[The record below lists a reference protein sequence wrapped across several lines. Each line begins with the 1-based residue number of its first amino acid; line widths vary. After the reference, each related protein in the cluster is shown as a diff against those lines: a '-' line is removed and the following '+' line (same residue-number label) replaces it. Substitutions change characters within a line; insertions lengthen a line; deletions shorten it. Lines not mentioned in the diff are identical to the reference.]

1 MITRKQYEVGATLSY
16 LHIVLSVAMS
26 LAFTPMLMASFG
38 KEMYGIYLS
47 IGSFVGMMAV
57 MDLGLGNAVI
67 RYVSKHRA
75 EGDRASMERFLGTV
89 LALYAVIGAVIVVAG
104 GAIYSR
110 LPSLFSLVSGQSL
123 ISADEIAMA
132 QKLFL
137 AVLGNMALSMLLN
150 IFPGVL
156 SAYERFVFPRTVALI
171 RLAVRA
177 ILLIFM
183 LMGETDPFQ
192 VTLLDIGLGIAAALC
207 QVIYA
212 IFVLRVRV
220 GRPNFDRALL
230 RQIFSY
236 SVFIFLNMIMDQ
248 VYWQAD
254 SALMLMLRGPALAAI
269 TGLSGN
275 IVQYFM
281 QFSGAIASMF
291 LPRAVR
297 MVSSNATG
305 EELTDFM
312 IRVGRLQLMIIALLV
327 VGFGLVGRQFFAL
340 WVGGEIGADG
350 VAACYAIVLMLMLA
364 LMIPLF
370 ENAGISIIQAK
381 NKHGFRAVM
390 LTVVSVFKIGI
401 SVYLIRLWGP
411 VGAAVG
417 TVISLIIG
425 NTIISN
431 WYYHYKVGL
440 NIPRFFRDTLQGILP
455 ALLLIVG
462 ISCLTFLLPQDSWSS
477 LLLRIGVIVP
487 VYVGV
492 MIPVGMNPAE
502 REMLRDAL
510 RGIWRRLRLRH
521 VFGKGGDGA

>member
-1 MITRKQYEVGATLSY
+1 MKMRRQYQMGATLSY
-16 LHIVLSVAMS
+16 LHIALSVAMALVFAPRL
-26 LAFTPMLMASFG
+26 LAAFG
-38 KEMYGIYLS
+38 KEMYGVYGT
-47 IGSFVGMMAV
+47 IGGFVGMMAV

-75 EGDRASMERFLGTV
+75 EGDRAAMERFLGTV
-89 LALYAVIGAVIVVAG
+89 LALYAVIGAVIAG
-104 GAIYSR
+104 AGAVIYGH
-110 LPSLFSLVSGQSL
+110 LPSFFHLLNAEELV
-123 ISADEIAMA
+123 MA

-137 AVLGNMALSMLLN
+137 LVLGNTALSMLLN

-171 RLAVRA
+171 RLAVRVV
-177 ILLIFM
+177 LLTLM
-183 LMGETDPFQ
+183 LMGGTDPFQ
-192 VTLLDIGLGIAAALC
+192 VTLLDTGLSIAATLC

-220 GRPNFDRALL
+220 GRPNFDRVLL

-248 VYWQAD
+248 VYWRID
-254 SALMLMLRGPALAAI
+254 STLVTMLRGPTLAAI
-269 TGLSGN
+269 TVISGN
-275 IVQYFM
+275 LIEYFM
-281 QFSGAIASMF
+281 NFSGAIASMF

-297 MVSSNATG
+297 MVSRRASG

-340 WVGGEIGADG
+340 WVGGTIGADG

-381 NKHGFRAVM
+381 NKHAFRAVM
-390 LTVVSVFKIGI
+390 LTVVSAFKIGLSI
-401 SVYLIRLWGP
+401 YLIRLWGP
-411 VGAAVG
+411 VGAAVA
-417 TVISLIIG
+417 TVISLVIG
-425 NTIISN
+425 NTLISN
-431 WYYHYKVGL
+431 WYYHYKIGL
-440 NIPRFFRDTLQGILP
+440 NIPRFFRDTLRGILP
-455 ALLLIVG
+455 ALLLITGV
-462 ISCLTFLLPQDSWSS
+462 SCLTFLIPQDSWSS

-487 VYVGV
+487 VYAGV
-492 MIPVGMNPAE
+492 MIAVGMNAAE

-510 RGIWRRLRLRH
+510 HGVWRRLRPGH
-521 VFGKGGDGA
+521 AANKGGDGA